1 MDRETMQTATNP
13 SPVAGTV
20 SPPPPPSPVPPAS
33 STTVPVTEV
42 AQETPPSPPP
52 AAPRN
57 PYVPTP
63 PVGQPFTTYNGGA
76 APVPP
81 PPMKPFLSDNRD
93 VAMNLFVLF
102 LGVFIGE
109 MVLFVGGLGVGITVM
124 TVLMYIGVMVYGR
137 ISGRAK
143 LGAAPELYL
152 SNALLAASFTLLDP
166 GQLGFLRLVLL
177 TVLTSLHFMTLFGVR
192 TGPRYTFRNLMKDGF
207 GGTFVNV
214 FGNPDKSFR
223 VLKANRHDRSP
234 SAVTRHV
241 LLGLLIAIPLLL
253 VLAALLYSA
262 DEAFAK
268 QVTLLLKTL
277 NVHFWEHVGRVL
289 LGYVMSLFLF
299 GYVYRLRY
307 NDRMTAPAKEPRRG
321 LPPAAVYTVLIAVCT
336 LYVLFLCIAGNYLFS
351 GLAGKLPDS
360 FSYASYA
367 RRGFFELLVV
377 ALINMAILLVTYIYT
392 YRQEGGRPRGGLR
405 LLLTLLV
412 LETWLLIGSALS
424 KMVMYIDEYGLT
436 TLRVYTSWFMVLL
449 IAVFLIALLQLW
461 CKSQFGFKSVLIT
474 GVAWFLM
481 LNLANTD
488 GLIARYNVEAYR
500 AGWIDEMDV
509 DMFEELSDAMVGP
522 AAELLD
528 YEDRQ
533 VAGKA
538 AQLLKERQESWE
550 DQKLGAW
557 NLTTHQAKSRL
568 NGLTE
573 ELEKKA
579 KYYRYANW
587 GETGNRYDSDVTQ
600 AVQLEMTTYTA
611 EVIGITV
618 HYGTGETVLGSCGVT
633 PGEGDVFSR
642 GESLW
647 TDIYLPREACE
658 GGRWYLQPELTT
670 ADGDRVLLNPYEFMD
685 SDNTQYLYTQV
696 VYDPVEGNAYWRD
709 KNSYGII
716 E

>member
-1 MDRETMQTATNP
+1 MDRDPMQTATNP

-20 SPPPPPSPVPPAS
+20 PPTPPTAPVPPTPPPAAS
-33 STTVPVTEV
+33 APEV
-42 AQETPPSPPP
+42 AQAAPPPPP

-57 PYVPTP
+57 PYAPVPP
-63 PVGQPFTTYNGGA
+63 AGQPFTTYNGGVV
-76 APVPP
+76 PVPP

-143 LGAAPELYL
+143 LSAAPELYPA
-152 SNALLAASFTLLDP
+152 NALLAASFTLLDP

-192 TGPRYTFRNLMKDGF
+192 TGPRYTFRGLMQDGF
-207 GGTFVNV
+207 GGTFVNF

-223 VLKANRHDRSP
+223 VMKANRHDRSP

-289 LGYVMSLFLF
+289 LGYLVSLFLF

-307 NDRMTAPAKEPRRG
+307 NDRMVTPVKEPRRG
-321 LPPAAVYTVLIAVCT
+321 MPPAAVYTVLIAVCT

-351 GLAGKLPDS
+351 GLAGKLPES

-392 YRQEGGRPRGGLR
+392 HRQEGGRPRGGLR

-449 IAVFLIALLQLW
+449 MAVFLIALLQLW
-461 CKSQFGFKSVLIT
+461 CKGQFGFKAVTVT
-474 GVAWFLM
+474 GVVWFLI

-509 DMFEELSDAMVGP
+509 EMFEELSDAMVGP
-522 AAELLD
+522 AAELLSD
-528 YEDRQ
+528 QDPH
-533 VAGKA
+533 VAAEA
-538 AQLLKERQESWE
+538 ANVLKERQERWK

-557 NLTTHQAKSRL
+557 NLTTHQAKTRL
-568 NGLTE
+568 NGLNA
-573 ELEKKA
+573 ELEAGAKK
-579 KYYRYANW
+579 YEYSHWEDSEYRFDN
-587 GETGNRYDSDVTQ
+587 EKTQ
-600 AVQLEMTTYTA
+600 SVSLEMTVYA
-611 EVIGITV
+611 PDVVSITV
-618 HYGTGETVLGSCGVT
+618 HYGTGDTVLGSSGVI
-633 PGEGDVFSR
+633 PADGETFAS
-642 GESLW
+642 GETVWEYL
-647 TDIYLPREACE
+647 YLPREICQD
-658 GGRWYLQPELTT
+658 GWWYIQPELTT
-670 ADGDRVLLNPYEFMD
+670 ADGKTILLNPYDFMD
-685 SDNTQYLYTQV
+685 GSGDLCLYTEV
-696 VYDPVEGNAYWRD
+696 VYHPENDTAYWQESGS
-709 KNSYGII
+709 NCII
-716 E
+716 N